1 MICRTTPLEQ
11 CYLSSGKYPP
21 SLDVSELC
29 TAILE
34 GGSGGNLKKRG
45 GIQQER
51 EGIVS
56 LKFNRSIGGQKPWTR
71 IILNTG
77 IYHNPFCIL

>member
-1 MICRTTPLEQ
+1 MA
-11 CYLSSGKYPP
+11 
-21 SLDVSELC
+21 ELC

-34 GGSGGNLKKRG
+34 GGSEGGNLKKRG

-56 LKFNRSIGGQKPWTR
+56 LKFNRTIGGQKP
-71 IILNTG
+71 
-77 IYHNPFCIL
+77 